1 MSLLRKAARRFAGAE
16 GGSTSIEFVLL
27 LPLYLAVFLSACELG
42 LHMAKQVMLE
52 RATDL
57 AIRDLRLGNLEN
69 PTQELLRQE
78 ICGHTSMIPDC
89 EASLLIEMTAI
100 DTATWQILP
109 DQTQCVD
116 REEEIDPVVAFNGGQ
131 PNDLILLRAC
141 ALVDPIFPSTALGM
155 ALVEASPFAGEYALV
170 ATSAFVNEPG
180 G

>member
-1 MSLLRKAARRFAGAE
+1 MRRLRATARRFVRGE

-27 LPLYLAVFLSACELG
+27 LPLYLSVFLSACELG
-42 LHMAKQVMLE
+42 LHMAKQVMLD

-57 AIRDLRLGNLEN
+57 AIRDLRLGHLED
-69 PTQELLRQE
+69 PTQDLLRAE
-78 ICGHTSMIPDC
+78 ICGHTSLFPNC
-89 EASLLIEMTAI
+89 EASLLIEMTPI
-100 DTATWQILP
+100 DTATWQVLP

-116 REEEIDPVVAFNGGQ
+116 RDEEIDPVVAFNGGQ
-131 PNDLILLRAC
+131 ANDLMLLRAC

-155 ALVEASPFAGEYALV
+155 ALVEASPFTGEYALV